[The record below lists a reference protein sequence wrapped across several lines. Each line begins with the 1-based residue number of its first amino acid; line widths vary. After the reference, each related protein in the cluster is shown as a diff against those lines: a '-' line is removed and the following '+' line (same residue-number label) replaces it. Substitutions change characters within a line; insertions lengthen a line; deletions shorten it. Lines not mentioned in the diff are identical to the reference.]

1 MDRNPPRRESRLGHR
16 VQATRGNMKKFLGR
30 ATDNPRLESQ
40 GRRDQFRGNIKQ
52 AANKVRDAF
61 KR

>member
-1 MDRNPPRRESRLGHR
+1 M
-16 VQATRGNMKKFLGR
+16 QATRGNMKKFLGR

>member
-1 MDRNPPRRESRLGHR
+1 MDRNPPRRDSPLGHR
-16 VQATRGNMKKFLGR
+16 VQATRGNVKKFLGR
-30 ATDNPRLESQ
+30 ATDNPRLEAR
-40 GRRDQFRGNIKQ
+40 GRRDQFRGNMKM

>member
-1 MDRNPPRRESRLGHR
+1 MDRNPPRRESRLEHR
-16 VQATRGNMKKFLGR
+16 VQAARGSVKKFMGR
-30 ATDNPRLESQ
+30 ATDDPRLEAR

-52 AANKVRDAF
+52 AASKVRDAF